1 MFELDQSEKQ
11 IGNDV
16 ISLLQKERQGN
27 CSPNCNG
34 ELEIFHQAASKL
46 GITSSRAALVERR
59 ALKKLIERARAED
72 DKRKESI
79 VSYLQYLLRKY
90 SKLFRGEMADD
101 TDSQGSGPCSP
112 TVLGSLDDISR
123 CGGLSQVFEKQINS
137 PSSFNSKPSG
147 AIFGNLPIPPEELRC
162 SISFQLMY
170 DPVIISSGQT
180 YERACI
186 EKWFNDGHQTC
197 PKTQQ
202 KLPHLCLTPNY
213 CVKGLISTWCEQN
226 GVPIPDCA
234 PEFLDTDYWRY
245 VLSESEATDVRSS
258 GYRNSSLLKE
268 MEIIPFDASGS
279 VQETLEGEMGSFND
293 GCCQTF
299 EVDELQIYESLLTVL
314 YGCENMSRKCEAVE
328 QIRLLLKDD
337 EEARIYMGANGF
349 IEALVQFL
357 KLSIDEGEEKAQEIG
372 AMALFNI
379 AVNNNR

>member
-1 MFELDQSEKQ
+1 M
-11 IGNDV
+11 
-16 ISLLQKERQGN
+16 ISLLQKERKGN
-27 CSPNCNG
+27 CSPNSND
-34 ELEIFHQAASKL
+34 ELEIFHQAASRL

-79 VSYLQYLLRKY
+79 VSYLLHLLRKY
-90 SKLFRGEMADD
+90 SKLFRGEVADD
-101 TDSQGSGPCSP
+101 TDSQGSAPCSP

-123 CGGLSQVFEKQINS
+123 SSGLGQAFEKQINSS
-137 PSSFNSKPSG
+137 PSSFNSKQSG
-147 AIFGNLPIPPEELRC
+147 VIYGNLPIPPEELRC

-186 EKWFNDGHQTC
+186 EKWFNDGHHTC

-202 KLPHLCLTPNY
+202 KLLHLCLTPNY
-213 CVKGLISTWCEQN
+213 CVKGLIASWCEQN
-226 GVPIPDCA
+226 GVPIPDGP
-234 PEFLDTDYWRY
+234 PESLDADYWRH
-245 VLSESEATDVRSS
+245 VLSESEATDARSTAF
-258 GYRNSSLLKE
+258 RNNGLLKE
-268 MEIIPFDASGS
+268 TEVLFDPSGS
-279 VQETLEGEMGSFND
+279 VQETLEGELASCNES
-293 GCCQTF
+293 CCQAF
-299 EVDELQIYESLLTVL
+299 EEDELQIYESLLAVL
-314 YGCENMSRKCEAVE
+314 YGGESISKRCEAVE

-349 IEALVQFL
+349 VEALVQFL
-357 KLSIDEGEEKAQEIG
+357 KSVIDEGDEKAQEIG